1 MEYISGNKGRLAMI
15 LSASLAEQS
24 VLFLKQFKVGNYP
37 EDYRK
42 QWIREQFLHMARE
55 CDVPE
60 LGASLC
66 K

>member
-1 MEYISGNKGRLAMI
+1 MI